1 MKTLDY
7 PWDIFM
13 GVSCPNQDA
22 FGRRAQDL
30 AVARD
35 SFASP
40 PRGTSLVLGAIRP
53 SPHAGP
59 LSGSGPAPPGRP
71 ARPALNVCLAWTPF
85 CIPKLGGHTRRQT
98 HTHRR
103 TKRCRF
109 FPPALAPTRP
119 GLPCVYT
126 HTSLDLT
133 ALDPYGDQNTPKFP
147 GFFLTRV
154 VRMRTLVLQTRAS

>member
-7 PWDIFM
+7 PWDIFV

-22 FGRRAQDL
+22 RNL

-85 CIPKLGGHTRRQT
+85 CIPKLGGRTRT
-98 HTHRR
+98 HTQ
-103 TKRCRF
+103 TNKTLSI

-133 ALDPYGDQNTPKFP
+133 ALDPYGDQNLSSWRSRGAPAPAF
-147 GFFLTRV
+147 G
-154 VRMRTLVLQTRAS
+154 MRSMPP

>member
-7 PWDIFM
+7 PWDIFV

-22 FGRRAQDL
+22 RNL

-71 ARPALNVCLAWTPF
+71 DRPALNVCLAWTPLS
-85 CIPKLGGHTRRQT
+85 IPKLGGRTRR
-98 HTHRR
+98 HRR

-109 FPPALAPTRP
+109 FHRP
-119 GLPCVYT
+119 WPHWVEQISFT
-126 HTSLDLT
+126 KSFRLT
-133 ALDPYGDQNTPKFP
+133 A
-147 GFFLTRV
+147 
-154 VRMRTLVLQTRAS
+154 QTHKGIRIHTIAWYWSFRALEKGTALLL

>member
-85 CIPKLGGHTRRQT
+85 CIPKLGGHTRRL
-98 HTHRR
+98 RR

-109 FPPALAPTRP
+109 FHRPWPPP
-119 GLPCVYT
+119 GLD
-126 HTSLDLT
+126 SLVFIPVTDLIPASAVPPLSTVLLLGT
-133 ALDPYGDQNTPKFP
+133 AYEAQRPQSRRQNN
-147 GFFLTRV
+147 
-154 VRMRTLVLQTRAS
+154 S

>member
-7 PWDIFM
+7 PWDIFV

-22 FGRRAQDL
+22 RNL

-71 ARPALNVCLAWTPF
+71 ARPALNVCLAWTPLS
-85 CIPKLGGHTRRQT
+85 IPKLGGRTRR
-98 HTHRR
+98 HRR

-109 FPPALAPTRP
+109 FHRP
-119 GLPCVYT
+119 WPHWVEQIPR
-126 HTSLDLT
+126 HRP
-133 ALDPYGDQNTPKFP
+133 DP
-147 GFFLTRV
+147 
-154 VRMRTLVLQTRAS
+154 RASCPGASCRGARLPAGNTVGLNFDFLKRSKH

>member
-7 PWDIFM
+7 PWDIFV

-71 ARPALNVCLAWTPF
+71 ARPALNVDLAWTPLCLPKLGARACPWSRPARPALNVCLAWTPF
-85 CIPKLGGHTRRQT
+85 CIPKLGGHA
-98 HTHRR
+98 HTHAH
-103 TKRCRF
+103 TDEQNAVDFSTGLGPHQAWTPLC
-109 FPPALAPTRP
+109 LHSHIIRP
-119 GLPCVYT
+119 
-126 HTSLDLT
+126 HS
-133 ALDPYGDQNTPKFP
+133 
-147 GFFLTRV
+147 
-154 VRMRTLVLQTRAS
+154 S